1 MCLVKSKTITLQS
14 SPAFKDKIY
23 LSTLSCVPP
32 PPRQIQDRLIYL
44 DVADD
49 FLAKARRFYPPR
61 DSDEEEEGTGLS
73 INLPLLLARVEAG
86 MKRAADGDD
95 EDDEE
100 SEREC

>member
-1 MCLVKSKTITLQS
+1 M
-14 SPAFKDKIY
+14 
-23 LSTLSCVPP
+23 STLSCAVSLPP
-32 PPRQIQDRLIYL
+32 PIQDRLIYL

-73 INLPLLLARVEAG
+73 INLPLLLARMEAG
-86 MKRAADGDD
+86 VKRGADGVD